1 MIVARHRL
9 RLIGSAVCAVVAAA
23 GSLAPFVAVY
33 AVTVALFSDDGDP
46 GRIPAI
52 AGWTAVAIVLR
63 AVAQGVSTHL
73 GHVAAYR
80 VLADVRRTL
89 ARRLQVIPLA
99 RVRQRSTGEMKKVL
113 HDDVEQ
119 LEEALAHGVPDG
131 AAAAAVPLVTTAL
144 LLALDWRL
152 ALVALGSLVLLVAV
166 SAVGM
171 RLAMRSNEAQAKHA
185 TVLQG
190 AIMGYLQGIEVIR
203 SFVRADRTAARASRA
218 VLEAERLEI
227 ASTSGAGRWVV
238 AVMSVATGCTVALL
252 LPVAGPLFLDG
263 DISFATMALFLLLAL
278 GYLTPVIGLVG
289 TLATIMVRVQL
300 AAGSVSELLEA
311 PSLPTPTEPRVP
323 ERFDVHVE
331 GVSFAYEP
339 DHPVLADVSLVV
351 PEGATTAL
359 VGHTGSGKSTLAS
372 LLARH
377 ADVDAGAVRIGGVDV
392 RDIATDVLARTVA
405 FVQQSEH
412 IFAASLLENI
422 RIARPDATDAEVVA
436 AATDAQLAPVADK
449 LPDGWG
455 TELPSGGGTLSG
467 GERQRIAI
475 ARALL
480 KDARVLVLDEITAS
494 LDAATERATLA
505 AIARASRGR
514 TVIAIA
520 HRLSTI
526 QDAAEIAYLDGG
538 RIVDRAPHAELLA
551 RCEPY
556 ADLWHAYTHAAGWR
570 LAGTAKAAPE
580 VAPIDDVE
588 AAEAV
593 AADVD
598 PVETDVDPIG
608 TDVDPAKADDVG
620 ARERAAARLA
630 RPGIA
635 RLGFARQWRALYGAS
650 WPRLL
655 RHGVVRLVAEGLVR
669 GVPLIAVFVVVT
681 AATGNPVIGS
691 GLDTTMVAVV
701 TALLVGG
708 LAARLLASVWANGL
722 VWRLSAAA
730 KADLQ
735 LSLLSRMRR
744 VPLGFFRRTD
754 SGRLSTLIGNDVP
767 MLDFQNVPQ
776 QIVGS
781 LVQPI
786 CSVVLL
792 CIVDWRL
799 ACAALAGFPVFWALT
814 VWSDRVYRRVFADL
828 HVARRSTTSVLL
840 DQVRGTA
847 VLRGN
852 PGSGMERRADSA
864 IDDLARA
871 STSMSVGAAPATALG
886 AIAVELGLVLLILL
900 GAALSAAGAVDAV
913 TLLAFLFLSLAIYQP
928 IQELMS
934 LTGYR
939 RSQQQ
944 VAAAIADVWEEPVLR
959 EPDRPT
965 RPADASVA
973 FEGVTFRYDGADT
986 PALDDVTFDVP
997 SGRVTA
1003 LVGRSGAGKSTAAHL
1018 IARLWDPDAGA
1029 VRIGGVALSDL
1040 GSDGVVAQVAVVQQ
1054 HVYLFDDTVRENLRI
1069 ARPGATDEELWEA
1082 LRVAQCDDVVREL
1095 PHGLGTAL
1103 NDGGTDLSGGQRQR
1117 LAIARALLKD
1127 APILVLDEAVAS
1139 VDPGTEDRIQQ
1150 AIASLAAA
1158 RTVIVIAHRI
1168 TTVQA
1173 ADRIVVLDDGRVA
1186 GVGTHDEL
1194 VAVCPE
1200 YAALAQE
1207 QGAA

>member
-1 MIVARHRL
+1 
-9 RLIGSAVCAVVAAA
+9 
-23 GSLAPFVAVY
+23 
-33 AVTVALFSDDGDP
+33 
-46 GRIPAI
+46 
-52 AGWTAVAIVLR
+52 
-63 AVAQGVSTHL
+63 
-73 GHVAAYR
+73 
-80 VLADVRRTL
+80 
-89 ARRLQVIPLA
+89 
-99 RVRQRSTGEMKKVL
+99 
-113 HDDVEQ
+113 
-119 LEEALAHGVPDG
+119 
-131 AAAAAVPLVTTAL
+131 
-144 LLALDWRL
+144 
-152 ALVALGSLVLLVAV
+152 
-166 SAVGM
+166 
-171 RLAMRSNEAQAKHA
+171 
-185 TVLQG
+185 VLQG

-218 VLEAERLEI
+218 VLEAEQLEV

-238 AVMSVATGCTVALL
+238 AAMSVATGCTVALL

-263 DISFATMALFLLLAL
+263 DISFATMTLFLLLAL

-289 TLATIMVRVQL
+289 TLATIVVRVQL
-300 AAGSVSELLEA
+300 AAGSVSELLRA
-311 PSLPTPTEPRVP
+311 PALPVAAEPRVP
-323 ERFDVHVE
+323 ERFDARVE
-331 GVSFAYEP
+331 GVSFAYESGT
-339 DHPVLADVSLVV
+339 PVLADVSLEV
-351 PEGATTAL
+351 PEGTTTAL

-392 RDIATDVLARTVA
+392 RDIAPDVLARTVA

-412 IFAASLLENI
+412 IFSASLLENI
-422 RIARPDATDAEVVA
+422 RIARPDATDDEVVA
-436 AATDAQLAPVADK
+436 AATDAQLAAVADR
-449 LPDGWG
+449 LPGGWG

-526 QDAAEIAYLDGG
+526 QDADEIAHLDGG
-538 RIVDRAPHAELLA
+538 RIVDHAPHAQLLA
-551 RCEPY
+551 RCEAY
-556 ADLWHAYTHAAGWR
+556 ADLWHAYTHATGWR
-570 LAGTAKAAPE
+570 LTGTGRAAPT
-580 VAPIDDVE
+580 VAP
-588 AAEAV
+588 
-593 AADVD
+593 VD
-598 PVETDVDPIG
+598 PTDPVATDLDP
-608 TDVDPAKADDVG
+608 
-620 ARERAAARLA
+620 RERDAARLA
-630 RPGIA
+630 RSGIA
-635 RLGFARQWRALYGAS
+635 RLGFAGQWRALYGAS

-681 AATGNPVIGS
+681 AATGHAVIGS
-691 GLDTTMVAVV
+691 GLDSTMVAVV

-722 VWRLSAAA
+722 VWRLAAA
-730 KADLQ
+730 SKADLQ

-754 SGRLSTLIGNDVP
+754 TGRLSTLIGNDVP

-781 LVQPI
+781 LVQPL
-786 CSVVLL
+786 CSIVLL
-792 CIVDWRL
+792 CVVDWRL
-799 ACAALAGFPVFWALT
+799 ACAALAGFPVFWVLT
-814 VWSDRVYRRVFADL
+814 VWSDRVYRRVFAGL
-828 HVARRSTTSVLL
+828 HAARRATTSVLL

-852 PGSGMERRADSA
+852 PGSGMERRAESA

-886 AIAVELGLVLLILL
+886 AIAVEFGLVLLILL

-928 IQELMS
+928 VQELMT
-934 LTGYR
+934 LAGYR

-944 VAAAIADVWEEPVLR
+944 IAAAIADVWEEPVLR
-959 EPDRPT
+959 EPARPT
-965 RPADASVA
+965 PPADASVA
-973 FEGVTFRYDGADT
+973 LEGVTFRYDGADT
-986 PALDDVTFDVP
+986 PALDDVTFHAP
-997 SGRVTA
+997 AGRVTA
-1003 LVGRSGAGKSTAAHL
+1003 LVGRSGAGKSTVAHL
-1018 IARLWDPDAGA
+1018 VARLWDPDSGA
-1029 VRIGGVALSDL
+1029 VRIGGVALPDL

-1054 HVYLFDDTVRENLRI
+1054 HVYLFDDTVRANLRI
-1069 ARPGATDEELWEA
+1069 ARPEATDDELWEA
-1082 LRVAQCDDVVREL
+1082 LRIAQCDDVVRSL
-1095 PHGLGTAL
+1095 PGGLDTVL
-1103 NDGGTDLSGGQRQR
+1103 RDGGTDLSGGQRQR

-1139 VDPGTEDRIQQ
+1139 VDPGTEDRIQR

-1168 TTVQA
+1168 STVQA
-1173 ADRIVVLDDGRVA
+1173 ADRIVVLGEGRVA

-1194 VAVCPE
+1194 VAACPE